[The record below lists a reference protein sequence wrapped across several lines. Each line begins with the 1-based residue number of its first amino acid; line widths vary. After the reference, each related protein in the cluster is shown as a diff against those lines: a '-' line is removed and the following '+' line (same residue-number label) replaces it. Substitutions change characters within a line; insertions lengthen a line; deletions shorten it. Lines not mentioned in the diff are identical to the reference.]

1 MWYKLDKNNKVIP
14 CKNSIEYIKWE
25 IKYPDRKTVKQQHI
39 GDVYISTVF
48 LGLNHGYNGKKPILW
63 ETMIFGGKHDQYQV
77 RYASYDDAVKGHEIA
92 VKLVK
97 QEKHGLFHSIWNW
110 ISNGCSNIFKCKKT
124 IR

>member
-1 MWYKLDKNNKVIP
+1 MWYKLDKNNRPLP
-14 CKNSIEYIKWE
+14 CRNAVEHIRWESKN
-25 IKYPDRKTVKQQHI
+25 PDRKVVKQQHI
-39 GDVYISTVF
+39 GDTYISTVF
-48 LGLNHGYNGKKPILW
+48 LGLDHAYGGKKPILW

-97 QEKHGLFHSIWNW
+97 QEKHGLFHSIWSW
-110 ISNGCSNIFKCKKT
+110 ISNGCGLYNKRTKT